1 VKITRVESFV
11 LHVPVTRG
19 GIADSTHHLTHWGV
33 PGALIYTDDG
43 LVGCGYTGSH
53 AHLSSDRLIADC
65 IAEVYGP
72 LLVGEDPG
80 AVRHLWS
87 KLLHYPPVQWIGRA
101 GITHLALSAIDIALW
116 DLKARYAGLPLFRLL
131 GGTAEKRIEA
141 YNTDGGWLNW
151 TQEQLVTDSRA
162 LTEQGY
168 RGVKI
173 KVGRPDVNED
183 IARLSAVREA
193 IGPAVQLM
201 VDANGRWDLPHAL
214 DFARRAAPLNLK
226 WIEEPLWYDDVA
238 GHRQLALRGGIP
250 IALGEQLYTVD
261 HFAQFITAG
270 AVDFVQPDAV
280 RLAGITEWLLAA
292 DLAQA
297 HRLPVVSHVGDMAQ
311 VHLHLAIAH
320 PACGLL
326 EYIPWLRDCMAE
338 PATVAD
344 GYFKAPAAVGASTAF
359 REDAFARYRVR

>member
-1 VKITRVESFV
+1 
-11 LHVPVTRG
+11 
-19 GIADSTHHLTHWGV
+19 
-33 PGALIYTDDG
+33 
-43 LVGCGYTGSH
+43 
-53 AHLSSDRLIADC
+53 
-65 IAEVYGP
+65 
-72 LLVGEDPG
+72 
-80 AVRHLWS
+80 
-87 KLLHYPPVQWIGRA
+87 LLHHPPVQWVGRA

-116 DLKARYAGLPLFRLL
+116 DLKARYAGVPLFRLL
-131 GGTAEKRIEA
+131 GGSPEKKIEA

-151 TQEQLVTDSRA
+151 TEEQLVADCRA
-162 LTEQGY
+162 LIAQGY

-173 KVGRPDVNED
+173 KVGRPNVTED

-226 WIEEPLWYDDVA
+226 WMEEPLWYDDVA

-250 IALGEQLYTVD
+250 IALGEQLYTAD
-261 HFAQFITAG
+261 HFAQFLSAG

-280 RLAGITEWLLAA
+280 RLAGITEWLMVA
-292 DLAQA
+292 DLARA

-311 VHLHLAIAH
+311 VHLQLAMAH
-320 PACGLL
+320 PACQLL

-338 PATVAD
+338 PVMVSAGT
-344 GYFKAPAAVGASTAF
+344 FKAPVAIGAGTEF
-359 REDAFARYRVR
+359 RPDAFAQYRVR